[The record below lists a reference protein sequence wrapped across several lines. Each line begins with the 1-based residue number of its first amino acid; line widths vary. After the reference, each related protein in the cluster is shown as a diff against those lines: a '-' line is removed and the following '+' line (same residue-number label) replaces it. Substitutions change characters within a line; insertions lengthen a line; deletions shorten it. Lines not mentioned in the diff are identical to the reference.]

1 MSKFQSFGALIPYHI
16 WMDVQVCGFIYLITN
31 PIDHKYYIGK
41 KSFRGG
47 TDWRIYTGSCKPLAK
62 DMKRI
67 GKDKF
72 IFEVLDYAS
81 NQRDLTLKEAMY
93 QIQFDVLNREDFYNQ
108 NILGRFFKNKIDVI

>member
-1 MSKFQSFGALIPYHI
+1 MKFQTFGQIIPPHI

-31 PIDHKYYIGK
+31 PVDDKYYCGK

-47 TDWRIYTGSCKPLAK
+47 KDWRTYTGSCKPLEK

-72 IFEVLDYAS
+72 IYEVLDYAS
-81 NQRDLTLKEAMY
+81 NQRDLTLKEVMHLVRYDA
-93 QIQFDVLNREDFYNQ
+93 LNREDFYNQ
-108 NILGRFFKNKIDVI
+108 NILGRFFKNKTDFL